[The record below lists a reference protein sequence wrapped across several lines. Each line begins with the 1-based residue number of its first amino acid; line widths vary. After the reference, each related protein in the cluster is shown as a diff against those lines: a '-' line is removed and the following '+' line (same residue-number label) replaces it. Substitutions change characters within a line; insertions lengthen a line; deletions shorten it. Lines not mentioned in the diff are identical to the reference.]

1 MGRNNAQT
9 LNSIRMLC
17 RMRQVE
23 EKVLYERSKLILSI
37 YRDVCWSTVGRA
49 DEVHEE
55 LIYYCGSDLDSALVY
70 LETFT
75 PDEAR
80 ERFEERIRSLFETK
94 WIIELVEDTMLRV
107 RDYPCR
113 GDLYC
118 EILSKCYL
126 ARFKYRESE
135 LLEVLGME
143 RSTFYDRKKEAILL
157 FGLSLWGGSI
167 PKLRHFLVDNEEN
180 IAETVDDDRFR
191 SDIIPTKVR

>member
-1 MGRNNAQT
+1 MGRNNAQA

-17 RMRQVE
+17 RMQQVE

-37 YRDVCWSTVGRA
+37 YRDVCWSAVGRA
-49 DEVHEE
+49 DEAHDE
-55 LIYYCGSDLDSALVY
+55 LICYCGSDLDSALVY
-70 LETFT
+70 LETFA

-94 WIIELVEDTMLRV
+94 WIIEMVENTMLRV

-126 ARFKYRESE
+126 TRFKYRESE
-135 LLEVLGME
+135 LLELLDME
-143 RSTFYDRKKEAILL
+143 RSTFYDRKKEAIML
-157 FGLSLWGGSI
+157 FGLSLWGSSI
-167 PKLRHFLVDNEEN
+167 PKLKHFLIDQEKVFVENVD
-180 IAETVDDDRFR
+180 
-191 SDIIPTKVR
+191 

>member
-17 RMRQVE
+17 RMQQVE

-80 ERFEERIRSLFETK
+80 ERFEERIRSLFEQN
-94 WIIELVEDTMLRV
+94 
-107 RDYPCR
+107 
-113 GDLYC
+113 
-118 EILSKCYL
+118 
-126 ARFKYRESE
+126 
-135 LLEVLGME
+135 
-143 RSTFYDRKKEAILL
+143 
-157 FGLSLWGGSI
+157 GLSSWWKIPCCGSGTI
-167 PKLRHFLVDNEEN
+167 RAEE
-180 IAETVDDDRFR
+180 ICTVRFCR
-191 SDIIPTKVR
+191 NVILPGSNTGNLNCWKCWAWRGAPL